1 MADKVDIL
9 MKIVDEHGPVIGES
23 QSVLTRGDD
32 FVKGFEPGMF
42 FDISDFDFDVSVRGD
57 DGGGESDDD
66 DEKPRTGSD
75 GKPVVVPKKKK
86 KKSGGF
92 SQWLAGP
99 HDGYPVDMQPFQF
112 TKELDQTSPLLFY
125 FCSNSISLKSVTMV
139 HRKAGGQKA
148 VGQGYWGYLR
158 IDFTDVLLTSV
169 SWDVADAI
177 ATEKVKFICR
187 EIKVQYRSQNPDGSM
202 AEPIGVEWKFK
213 AGLVK

>member
-32 FVKGFEPGMF
+32 FVKGFETGMF

-66 DEKPRTGSD
+66 DDEKPAV
-75 GKPVVVPKKKK
+75 PPKKKK

-92 SQWLAGP
+92 GQWLAGP

-213 AGLVK
+213 AGRV

>member
-32 FVKGFEPGMF
+32 FVKGFETGMF

-66 DEKPRTGSD
+66 DDEKPAV
-75 GKPVVVPKKKK
+75 PPKKKK

-92 SQWLAGP
+92 GQWLAGP

-139 HRKAGGQKA
+139 HRKAGGQKS

-213 AGLVK
+213 AGRVK

>member
-32 FVKGFEPGMF
+32 FVKGFETGMF

-66 DEKPRTGSD
+66 DEKP
-75 GKPVVVPKKKK
+75 VVPPKKKK

-92 SQWLAGP
+92 GQWLAGP

-213 AGLVK
+213 AGRVK

>member
-32 FVKGFEPGMF
+32 FVKGFETGMF

-66 DEKPRTGSD
+66 DDEKPAV
-75 GKPVVVPKKKK
+75 PPKKKK

-92 SQWLAGP
+92 GQWLAGP

-125 FCSNSISLKSVTMV
+125 FSSNSISLKSVTMV
-139 HRKAGGQKA
+139 HRKAGGQKS

-187 EIKVQYRSQNPDGSM
+187 EIKVQYRSQSPDGSM

-213 AGLVK
+213 AGRVK

>member
-32 FVKGFEPGMF
+32 FVKGFETGMF

-66 DEKPRTGSD
+66 DDEKPAV
-75 GKPVVVPKKKK
+75 PPKKKK

-92 SQWLAGP
+92 GQWLAGP

-139 HRKAGGQKA
+139 HRKAGGQKS

-213 AGLVK
+213 SGLA